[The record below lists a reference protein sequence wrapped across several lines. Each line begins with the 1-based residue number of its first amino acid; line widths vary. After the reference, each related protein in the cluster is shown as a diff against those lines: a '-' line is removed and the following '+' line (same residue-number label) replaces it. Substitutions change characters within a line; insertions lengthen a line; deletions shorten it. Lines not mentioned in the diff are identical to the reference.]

1 MAKTKSKTIS
11 DQRVIIGVLSIALI
25 VLIIA
30 IIALS
35 AGRKTLVN
43 GLENAQESNNA
54 LTISNNELQAL
65 YERAKLEALDAEKYK
80 KQIEEEQ
87 KIIAELDNQ
96 IKLLDKRIDELTVSG
111 NEAEGENE
119 AEASSAKQLTAT
131 SSSSSSSS
139 SSKSSSSSSV
149 KSSSMQSSSKSS
161 SSSALSSSATK
172 TTSSSVK
179 KEDDAAAKAA
189 QEAAKKA
196 AEQAAAEQAAAEQA
210 AAEQA
215 AAANAAKGHAF
226 TDKFGEKT
234 TFTTDEWNYLIGLWS
249 YTGNPEEMISHRS
262 IGELRAVLANR

>member
-131 SSSSSSSS
+131 SSSSSS
-139 SSKSSSSSSV
+139 KSSSSSSV
-149 KSSSMQSSSKSS
+149 KSSSMQSSSKNS

-189 QEAAKKA
+189 QEAAKK
-196 AEQAAAEQAAAEQA
+196 AAEQAAAEQA

>member
-131 SSSSSSSS
+131 SSSSSS
-139 SSKSSSSSSV
+139 KSSSSSSV
-149 KSSSMQSSSKSS
+149 KSSSMQSSSKNS